1 MKIVIEIKASEQG
14 CGTCR
19 YAISKYARIQ
29 CQIWQEYL
37 EPFKQGKYKRL
48 DKCKEAEI
56 KE

>member
-56 KE
+56 TE